1 MGAGTVPFMRRDEP
15 ACRPVCS
22 IRRIRRGVGRVVRFT
37 RGGTG
42 EDPSDQGLPQSPW
55 SCSNGPVLPSK
66 LPTLTDGVVTL
77 RRFQDQD
84 VSLVQSVAEDPLIP
98 LITTVPTTG
107 TADDAA
113 AHIERQHERLRSGT
127 GYSFAITETMTNRAV
142 GQIGLWLRNIDQ
154 GRASTGYWIAL
165 PFRHRGLATR
175 ALRLLS
181 DWALA
186 HDEVHRL
193 ELYVEPWN
201 SGSWRAAEACDFHRE
216 GLLRSWQLVGTMR
229 KDMYVY
235 SPLSGPVSEVPMDSV
250 N

>member
-1 MGAGTVPFMRRDEP
+1 MRGDEP

-22 IRRIRRGVGRVVRFT
+22 IRRIRRGGGWVVRFT

-42 EDPSDQGLPQSPW
+42 GGSIGPGIAPVPVVLLEW
-55 SCSNGPVLPSK
+55 SRAAEQAPNPHR
-66 LPTLTDGVVTL
+66 GVVTL

-98 LITTVPTTG
+98 LITIVPTTG

-113 AHIERQHERLRSGT
+113 AYIERQHERLRSGT

-235 SPLSGPVSEVPMDSV
+235 SRLSGPVSEVQMDSM